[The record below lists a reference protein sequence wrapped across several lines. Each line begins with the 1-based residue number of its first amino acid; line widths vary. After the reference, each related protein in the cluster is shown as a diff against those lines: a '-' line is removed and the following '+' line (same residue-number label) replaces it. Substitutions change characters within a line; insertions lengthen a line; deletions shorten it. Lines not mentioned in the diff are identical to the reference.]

1 MSSNKPEGTA
11 SLTDPMKSAEVR
23 MMHAGGR
30 DLRVATWRL
39 DMPSE
44 HLPVLFFNGIGANIE
59 AVAPLAEALE
69 DRGFVIF
76 DMPGIGDSPDPVVP
90 YTTFTMCRTAAGLLD
105 QLGLDQV
112 DVMGVSWG
120 GAMAQHFALQ
130 HGDRVRRLI
139 LCATTAGMIMIP
151 GSPAALSKLADPR
164 RYVDAAF
171 MEKHF
176 ATLYG
181 DALGKTAG
189 KTSHMS
195 RLKPPS
201 RRGYLYQLLAMVGW
215 TSAPALPF
223 LRKPTLIMMGDED
236 AIVPL
241 INGRFLHTLIAGSEL
256 EIFEGG
262 GHLFLLSHR
271 EQSVSCIRTFLD
283 RAEREE
289 PRKAA

>member
-1 MSSNKPEGTA
+1 MKTA
-11 SLTDPMKSAEVR
+11 DVR

-39 DMPSE
+39 DMPSD

-59 AVAPLAEALE
+59 AVAPLAEALD
-69 DRGFVIF
+69 DRGFIIF
-76 DMPGIGDSPDPVVP
+76 DMPGVGGSPEPTVP
-90 YTTFTMCRTAAGLLD
+90 YNPFTMCWTAAQLLD
-105 QLGLDQV
+105 QLRLDQV

-130 HGDRVRRLI
+130 HPGRVRRVI
-139 LCATTAGMIMIP
+139 LCATSAGMLMVP
-151 GSPAALSKLADPR
+151 GSPAALSKMADPR

-189 KTSHMS
+189 KNSHIG
-195 RLKPPS
+195 RLKPPT
-201 RRGYLYQLLAMVGW
+201 RRGYFYQLLAMFGW

-223 LRKPTLIMMGDED
+223 LKKPTLIMMGDED

-241 INGRFLHTLIAGSEL
+241 VNGRFLHALIPNSEL

-271 EQSVSCIRTFLD
+271 EQSVSCIRAFLD
-283 RAEREE
+283 RADEARQ
-289 PRKAA
+289 AA

>member
-1 MSSNKPEGTA
+1 M
-11 SLTDPMKSAEVR
+11 TDPMTTADVR
-23 MMHAGGR
+23 MMHVGGR
-30 DLRVATWRL
+30 ELRVATWRL
-39 DMPSE
+39 DQPSE

-59 AVAPLAEALE
+59 AVAPLAEALD

-76 DMPGIGDSPDPVVP
+76 DMPGVGGSPEPTVP
-90 YTTFTMCRTAAGLLD
+90 YNPFTMCRTAAKLLD
-105 QLGLDQV
+105 QLRLDEV

-130 HGDRVRRLI
+130 HGGRVRRLV
-139 LCATTAGMIMIP
+139 LCATSAGMLMVP
-151 GSPAALSKLADPR
+151 GSPAALSKMADPR

-189 KTSHMS
+189 KGSHIG
-195 RLKPPS
+195 RLTPPS

-223 LRKPTLIMMGDED
+223 LKKPTLIMMGDED

-241 INGRFLHTLIAGSEL
+241 VNGRFLHALIPGSEL

-271 EQSVSCIRTFLD
+271 EQSVSSIRTFLD
-283 RAEREE
+283 RAEVEHR
-289 PRKAA
+289 AAA

>member
-1 MSSNKPEGTA
+1 MKTA
-11 SLTDPMKSAEVR
+11 DVR
-23 MMHAGGR
+23 MMNLGGR
-30 DLRVATWRL
+30 ELRVAAWRL
-39 DMPSE
+39 DMPSH

-59 AVAPLAEALE
+59 AVAPLAEALG

-76 DMPGIGDSPDPVVP
+76 DMPGVGGSPEPVVP
-90 YTTFTMCRTAAGLLD
+90 YNTFTMARTAAKLLD
-105 QLGLDQV
+105 QLGLDEV

-130 HGDRVRRLI
+130 HGGRVRRLI
-139 LCATTAGMIMIP
+139 LCATTAGMLMVP
-151 GSPAALSKLADPR
+151 GSPAALSKMADPR

-181 DALGKTAG
+181 DALGKSAG
-189 KTSHMS
+189 KRAHIG
-195 RLKPPS
+195 RLTPPT
-201 RRGYLYQLLAMVGW
+201 RRGYLYQLLAMAGW

-223 LRKPTLIMMGDED
+223 LRKPTLIMMGDAD

-241 INGRFLHTLIAGSEL
+241 VNGRILHALIPGSEL

-271 EQSVSCIRTFLD
+271 EQSVSCIRAFLD
-283 RAEREE
+283 REE
-289 PRKAA
+289 QRKAA

>member
-1 MSSNKPEGTA
+1 
-11 SLTDPMKSAEVR
+11 MKSADVR
-23 MMHAGGR
+23 MVRVAGR
-30 DLRVATWRL
+30 ELRVATWRL
-39 DMPSE
+39 DKPSE

-59 AVAPLAEALE
+59 TVAPLAEALE

-76 DMPGIGDSPDPVVP
+76 DMPGVGGSPEPFVP
-90 YTTFTMCRTAAGLLD
+90 YTTFTMCRTAAKLLD
-105 QLGLDQV
+105 RLGLDEV

-120 GAMAQHFALQ
+120 GAIAQQFALQ
-130 HGDRVRRLI
+130 HGERVRRLV
-139 LCATTAGMIMIP
+139 LCATTAGMVMVP
-151 GSPAALSKLADPR
+151 GSPAALSKMADPAR
-164 RYVDAAF
+164 FVDAAF

-189 KTSHMS
+189 KRSQIG
-195 RLKPPS
+195 RLTPPT
-201 RRGYLYQLLAMVGW
+201 RLGYLYQLLALAGW

-223 LRKPTLIMMGDED
+223 LLKPTLIMMGDED

-241 INGRFLHTLIAGSEL
+241 VNGRILHALIPGSEL

-271 EQSVSCIRTFLD
+271 EQSISCIRAFLD
-283 RAEREE
+283 RSDTAREQ
-289 PRKAA
+289 RKAA

>member
-1 MSSNKPEGTA
+1 MSSA
-11 SLTDPMKSAEVR
+11 DVR
-23 MMHAGGR
+23 MMAVGGR
-30 DLRVATWRL
+30 ELRIATWRL

-59 AVAPLAEALE
+59 AVAPLAEALD
-69 DRGFVIF
+69 DRGFIMF
-76 DMPGIGDSPDPVVP
+76 DMPGVGGSPEPVVP
-90 YTTFTMCRTAAGLLD
+90 YNTFTMAWTTAQLLD
-105 QLGLDQV
+105 QLNLEQV

-130 HGDRVRRLI
+130 HGGRVRRLI
-139 LCATTAGMIMIP
+139 LCATSMGMLMVP
-151 GSPAALSKLADPR
+151 GSPAALSKMADPR

-181 DALGKTAG
+181 DALGETAG
-189 KTSHMS
+189 KSSHIG
-195 RLKPPS
+195 RLTPPT
-201 RRGYLYQLLAMVGW
+201 RRGYLYQLIAMLGW

-223 LRKPTLIMMGDED
+223 LKKPTLIMMGDED

-241 INGRFLHTLIAGSEL
+241 INGRFIHSLIPNSEL

-271 EQSVSCIRTFLD
+271 EQSVSCIRAFLD
-283 RAEREE
+283 REDQAQER
-289 PRKAA
+289 RRAA

>member
-1 MSSNKPEGTA
+1 
-11 SLTDPMKSAEVR
+11 LTDPMTTADVR
-23 MMHAGGR
+23 MMTVGGR
-30 DLRVATWRL
+30 ELRVATWRL
-39 DMPSE
+39 NEPSP
-44 HLPVLFFNGIGANIE
+44 HLPLLFFNGIGANIE
-59 AVAPLAEALE
+59 AVAPLAEALP

-76 DMPGIGDSPDPVVP
+76 DMPGVGGSPEPTVP
-90 YTTFTMCRTAAGLLD
+90 YNAFTMSWTTARLLD
-105 QLGLDQV
+105 ALGLDQV

-130 HGDRVRRLI
+130 HGGRVRRVI
-139 LCATTAGMIMIP
+139 LCATSAGMLMIP
-151 GSPAALSKLADPR
+151 GRPEALSKMADPR

-181 DALGKTAG
+181 HALGKTAG
-189 KTSHMS
+189 KNSHIG
-195 RLKPPS
+195 RLTPPT
-201 RRGYLYQLLAMVGW
+201 RRGYLYQLLAMIGW

-223 LRKPTLIMMGDED
+223 LRKPVLIMMGDED

-241 INGRFLHTLIAGSEL
+241 ANGKILNALIPGSEL
-256 EIFEGG
+256 EVFEGG

-283 RAEREE
+283 REE
-289 PRKAA
+289 QRAAA

>member
-1 MSSNKPEGTA
+1 MT
-11 SLTDPMKSAEVR
+11 SADVR
-23 MMHAGGR
+23 MMTVGGR
-30 DLRVATWRL
+30 ELRVATWRL

-44 HLPVLFFNGIGANIE
+44 HLPLLFFNGIGANIE
-59 AVAPLAEALE
+59 AVAPLADALP

-76 DMPGIGDSPDPVVP
+76 DMPGIGGSPEPTVP
-90 YTTFTMCRTAAGLLD
+90 YNAFTMSWTAAKLLD
-105 QLGLDQV
+105 ALSIDEV
-112 DVMGVSWG
+112 DLMGVSWG

-130 HGDRVRRLI
+130 HPGRVRRVI
-139 LCATTAGMIMIP
+139 LCATSAGMVMVP
-151 GSPAALSKLADPR
+151 GRPDVLSKMANPR

-181 DALGKTAG
+181 DALGQTAG
-189 KTSHMS
+189 KGSHMG
-195 RLKPPS
+195 RLTPPT
-201 RRGYLYQLLAMVGW
+201 RRGYLYQLLAMIGW

-223 LRKPTLIMMGDED
+223 LKKPVLIMMGDED

-241 INGRFLHTLIAGSEL
+241 ANGHILRRLIPNSEL

-271 EQSVSCIRTFLD
+271 EQSISCMRAFVD
-283 RAEREE
+283 RPEVAVEVR
-289 PRKAA
+289 AAA

>member
-1 MSSNKPEGTA
+1 MKTA
-11 SLTDPMKSAEVR
+11 DVR
-23 MMHAGGR
+23 LMTAGGR
-30 DLRVATWRL
+30 TLRVATWRL
-39 DMPSE
+39 DLPSD

-59 AVAPLAEALE
+59 AVAPLAEALP

-76 DMPGIGDSPDPVVP
+76 DMPGVGGSPEPAVP
-90 YTTFTMCRTAAGLLD
+90 YNTFTMCWTTARLLD
-105 QLGLDQV
+105 LLDLQTV

-139 LCATTAGMIMIP
+139 LCATSAGMLMVP
-151 GSPAALSKLADPR
+151 GKPAALSKMADPR

-181 DALGKTAG
+181 DALGQTAG
-189 KTSHMS
+189 KNSHIG
-195 RLKPPS
+195 RLKPPT
-201 RRGYLYQLLAMVGW
+201 RRGYIYQLLAMIGW

-241 INGRFLHTLIAGSEL
+241 ANGRFLHRLIPDSEL

-271 EQSVSCIRTFLD
+271 EQSVSCIRAFLD
-283 RAEREE
+283 RPEAHGEQQPENLR
-289 PRKAA
+289 AA

>member
-1 MSSNKPEGTA
+1 MTA
-11 SLTDPMKSAEVR
+11 ADVRLMEV
-23 MMHAGGR
+23 GGR
-30 DLRVATWRL
+30 TLRVATWRL
-39 DMPSE
+39 DTPSE

-59 AVAPLAEALE
+59 AVAPLAEALD
-69 DRGFVIF
+69 DRGFVMF
-76 DMPGIGDSPDPVVP
+76 DMPGVGGSPEPTVP
-90 YTTFTMCRTAAGLLD
+90 YNPFTMGWTTAKLLD
-105 QLGLDQV
+105 QLKLEQV

-130 HGDRVRRLI
+130 HGSRVRRLI
-139 LCATTAGMIMIP
+139 LCATTAGMLMVP
-151 GSPAALSKLADPR
+151 GSPAALSKMADPR

-189 KTSHMS
+189 KNSHIG

-201 RRGYLYQLLAMVGW
+201 RRGYLYQLIAMLGW

-241 INGRFLHTLIAGSEL
+241 VNGRFLHALIPGSEL
-256 EIFEGG
+256 EVFEGG

-271 EQSVSCIRTFLD
+271 EQSVASIREFLN
-283 RAEREE
+283 REE
-289 PRKAA
+289 LRQAA

>member
-1 MSSNKPEGTA
+1 MMTA
-11 SLTDPMKSAEVR
+11 DVR
-23 MMHAGGR
+23 MMQVGGR
-30 DLRVATWRL
+30 ELRVATWRL

-59 AVAPLAEALE
+59 AVAPLAEALD
-69 DRGFVIF
+69 DRGFVMF
-76 DMPGIGDSPDPVVP
+76 DMPGVGGSPEPTVP
-90 YTTFTMCRTAAGLLD
+90 YNPFTMCRTAARLLD
-105 QLGLDQV
+105 QLKLEQV

-130 HGDRVRRLI
+130 HGRRVRRLI
-139 LCATTAGMIMIP
+139 LCATTAGMLMVP
-151 GSPAALSKLADPR
+151 GSPAALSKMADPR

-189 KTSHMS
+189 KASHIQ
-195 RLKPPS
+195 RLRPPT

-223 LRKPTLIMMGDED
+223 LRKPTLIMMGDRD

-241 INGRFLHTLIAGSEL
+241 VNGKFLHALIPGSEI
-256 EIFEGG
+256 EVFRGG

-271 EQSVSCIRTFLD
+271 EQSIASIRDFLD
-283 RAEREE
+283 RPERERR
-289 PRKAA
+289 PTTLRAA

>member
-1 MSSNKPEGTA
+1 MKTA
-11 SLTDPMKSAEVR
+11 DIR
-23 MMHAGGR
+23 MMTVGGR
-30 DLRVATWRL
+30 TLRVATWRL
-39 DMPSE
+39 DRPSN
-44 HLPVLFFNGIGANIE
+44 HQPLLFFNGIGTNIE
-59 AVAPLAEALE
+59 AVAPLADALD

-76 DMPGIGDSPDPVVP
+76 DMPGIGESPEPVMP
-90 YTTFTMCRTAAGLLD
+90 YNPFTLSWTTARLLD
-105 QLGLDQV
+105 ELGLDTV

-139 LCATTAGMIMIP
+139 LCATSAGMVMVP
-151 GSPAALSKLADPR
+151 GAPRALSKMANPR
-164 RYVDAAF
+164 RFVDAAF
-171 MEKHF
+171 MQKHF
-176 ATLYG
+176 TTLYG
-181 DALGKTAG
+181 GGLGRSPDRAV
-189 KTSHMS
+189 HMA

-201 RRGYLYQLLAMVGW
+201 ARGYLYQLLAMIGW

-241 INGRFLHTLIAGSEL
+241 ANGKILHKLIPHSEL

-271 EQSVSCIRTFLD
+271 EQSVSCMRAFLD
-283 RAEREE
+283 REDAV
-289 PRKAA
+289 KQAA

>member
-1 MSSNKPEGTA
+1 MKTA
-11 SLTDPMKSAEVR
+11 DVR
-23 MMHAGGR
+23 MMNVGGR
-30 DLRVATWRL
+30 ELRVAAWRL
-39 DMPSE
+39 DMPS
-44 HLPVLFFNGIGANIE
+44 HNLPVLFFNGIGANIE
-59 AVAPLAEALE
+59 AVAPLAEALD

-76 DMPGIGDSPDPVVP
+76 DMPGVGGSPEPVLP
-90 YTTFTMCRTAAGLLD
+90 YNTFTMARTAAKLLG
-105 QLGLDQV
+105 QLGLDEV

-130 HGDRVRRLI
+130 HGSRVNRLI
-139 LCATTAGMIMIP
+139 LCATSAGMLMVP
-151 GSPAALSKLADPR
+151 GSPAALSKMADPR

-189 KTSHMS
+189 KRSHIG
-195 RLKPPS
+195 RLTPPT
-201 RRGYLYQLLAMVGW
+201 RRGYLYQLLAMAGW

-241 INGRFLHTLIAGSEL
+241 VNGRILHALIPRSEL

-271 EQSVSCIRTFLD
+271 EQSVSCIRAFLD
-283 RAEREE
+283 RQEQRQ
-289 PRKAA
+289 AA

>member
-1 MSSNKPEGTA
+1 MKTA
-11 SLTDPMKSAEVR
+11 DVR
-23 MMHAGGR
+23 MMNVGGR
-30 DLRVATWRL
+30 ELRVAAWRL
-39 DMPSE
+39 DMPSH
-44 HLPVLFFNGIGANIE
+44 HLPILFFNGIGANIE
-59 AVAPLAEALE
+59 AVAPLADALE

-76 DMPGIGDSPDPVVP
+76 DMPGIGGSPEPVVP
-90 YTTFTMCRTAAGLLD
+90 YSTFTMARTAAKLLD
-105 QLGLDQV
+105 QLGLDVV

-130 HGDRVRRLI
+130 HGGRVRRLI
-139 LCATTAGMIMIP
+139 LCATSAGMLMVP
-151 GSPAALSKLADPR
+151 GSPAALSKMADPR

-189 KTSHMS
+189 KNSHIG
-195 RLKPPS
+195 RLTPPT
-201 RRGYLYQLLAMVGW
+201 RRGYIYQLLAMVGW

-223 LRKPTLIMMGDED
+223 MRKPTLILMGDED

-241 INGRFLHTLIAGSEL
+241 VNGRILHALIPGSEL

-271 EQSVSCIRTFLD
+271 EQSVSCIRAFLD
-283 RAEREE
+283 RQEQ
-289 PRKAA
+289 RKAA